1 MLKRTLV
8 VWAVL
13 CFLVPM
19 MGDAKAQQPS
29 EPAVFGFVADWSVPR
44 EKWAEF
50 EAWGEKSVQ
59 PVLERMLANG
69 TLIEWGLATRVVHE
83 EGKSTHST
91 WWVASSIAALEKVRE
106 ELIKLPPNP
115 AAAGAKHYDILLQ
128 SMVYRARTS
137 ATTSGYLYV
146 SSVKV
151 KPGMGQAWEAL
162 GKKYFQP
169 VLDGLLKDGTLL
181 GYGIDAEYVHT
192 DDPAWRSVWYLTPN
206 AEGEDKVRAAF
217 DAVFDRESATLL
229 PALSASTL
237 PSEHR
242 DSFWRVKSYAHK

>member
-1 MLKRTLV
+1 MLKRAVLLL
-8 VWAVL
+8 AVL
-13 CFLVPM
+13 CLLVSIPE
-19 MGDAKAQQPS
+19 DVKAQPPS

-59 PVLERMLANG
+59 PVLERMLASG

-91 WWVASSIAALEKVRE
+91 WWVASSIADLEKVRE

-128 SMVYRARTS
+128 SVVYRARTT
-137 ATTSGYLYV
+137 AATSGYLYV

-162 GKKYFQP
+162 GKKYFHP
-169 VLDGLLKDGTLL
+169 VLDELLKSGTLL
-181 GYGIDAEYVHT
+181 GYGVDTEYVHT
-192 DDPAWRSVWYLTPN
+192 DDPAWRSVWYITPS
-206 AEGEDKVRAAF
+206 ADGEDKVRAAI
-217 DAVFDRESATLL
+217 DAVFEREGATIL